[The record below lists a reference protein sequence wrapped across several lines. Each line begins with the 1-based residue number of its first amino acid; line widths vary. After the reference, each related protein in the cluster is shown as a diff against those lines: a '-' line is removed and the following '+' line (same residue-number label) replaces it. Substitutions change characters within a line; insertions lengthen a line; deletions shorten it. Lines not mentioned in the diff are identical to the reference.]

1 MYLPEQRIT
10 SKMFKRPA
18 NTKVWRILKDNT
30 IDPAKHLENF
40 VNKIYKEDWIT
51 GYKRWQKT
59 NQKLKDRTPK

>member
-1 MYLPEQRIT
+1 
-10 SKMFKRPA
+10 MFKRPA

-51 GYKRWQKT
+51 GYRRWQKT
-59 NQKLKDRTPK
+59 NQKRKNHTQK